1 MTARALAMVA
11 MLALAAPATA
21 GPIAIVG
28 ARVHVRPGQTLDGA
42 TVVLDRGRVIAVGV
56 GVAVPAGAQ
65 VIDGQGKVVTA
76 GFIEPLSGVG
86 LVGIDLEASSVDGR
100 HGPVDDL
107 HDDAVQAGY
116 QARDG
121 FDPGAVAIAVAR
133 SGGVTLVV
141 AAPVGG
147 LVAGQSAAFALDGGV
162 APSRAPAAPV
172 SAPHSIPP
180 NHEVWNGLT
189 VGIGLILLNPA
200 AIVTWVVVVGSHLN
214 DLTPLEAGAAATG
227 VFFGSLAW
235 FSFVAYIADK
245 GKRFMGE
252 RAVWI
257 MRVVGVCLVGYGLY
271 SLARAIR
278 YFAA

>member
-1 MTARALAMVA
+1 MLTFFLIGAAIGALTGVPIGPVNVAVIDAAYRHTLRRGLAVGLGGAMGDFLFSGAA
-11 MLALAAPATA
+11 MLWI
-21 GPIAIVG
+21 GP
-28 ARVHVRPGQTLDGA
+28 HVIGRPG
-42 TVVLDRGRVIAVGV
+42 VKPVLFAI
-56 GVAVPAGAQ
+56 
-65 VIDGQGKVVTA
+65 
-76 GFIEPLSGVG
+76 SG
-86 LVGIDLEASSVDGR
+86 LVLIVYGLLTV
-100 HGPVDDL
+100 
-107 HDDAVQAGY
+107 
-116 QARDG
+116 
-121 FDPGAVAIAVAR
+121 R
-133 SGGVTLVV
+133 SQ
-141 AAPVGG
+141 P
-147 LVAGQSAAFALDGGV
+147 
-162 APSRAPAAPV
+162 PAAPV

-257 MRVVGVCLVGYGLY
+257 MRVVGVCLVGYGVY